1 MSLHFNNNQLFGE
14 KIWVGWTHDFC
25 LSKSSFK
32 EQELYKQLHQVFI
45 FIGFIFLPCF
55 ILGRLLHFDFLS
67 CVSLITL
74 VENPCCPGVISPLD
88 ATTLQVGL
96 KLQVLKIFFPSEA
109 LIPRPGLSLLSGFLQ
124 LYGWFSHS
132 RTCCFVCSGTS
143 TSFPF
148 STLTSHI
155 ETVREDVMTGPPSKR
170 T

>member
-1 MSLHFNNNQLFGE
+1 M
-14 KIWVGWTHDFC
+14 GWLNTRF
-25 LSKSSFK
+25 LSQQIFFK
-32 EQELYKQLHQVFI
+32 GTRAVINLDPTVFFI

-67 CVSLITL
+67 CVTLITL
-74 VENPCCPGVISPLD
+74 VEHPRCPVVISPLD
-88 ATTLQVGL
+88 ATTLQVDL
-96 KLQVLKIFFPSEA
+96 ELQVLKIFCQSEA

-143 TSFPF
+143 TSFPV

-155 ETVREDVMTGPPSKR
+155 ETVREDVMTGPLQNALK